1 MLEIYQEEIIW
12 EGVNE
17 PNKTRDNAIRML
29 GNGGVFQ
36 RERAREG
43 MEESGENLEAEVGK
57 RNVTKCLQSKLSRVG
72 GEDGADDSVQRARL
86 PRWVETDSQLHFS

>member
-17 PNKTRDNAIRML
+17 PNKTRDNPIRML
-29 GNGGVFQ
+29 GNGGIFQ
-36 RERAREG
+36 REREG
-43 MEESGENLEAEVGK
+43 MEESGENLETQVGK

-72 GEDGADDSVQRARL
+72 GEDGADDSVQ
-86 PRWVETDSQLHFS
+86 